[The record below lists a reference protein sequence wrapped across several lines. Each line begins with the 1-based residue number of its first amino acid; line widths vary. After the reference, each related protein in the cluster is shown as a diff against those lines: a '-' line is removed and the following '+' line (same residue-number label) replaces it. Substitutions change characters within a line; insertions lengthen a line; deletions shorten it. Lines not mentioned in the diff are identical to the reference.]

1 MPTAATKTKEGERYI
16 AATGRRKTAVA
27 RARLTPSPRTIVT
40 INNKEVEKYFDTEP
54 LRVTA
59 LEPFL
64 KVSLP
69 TQFAITVVVHGP
81 LRVTALEPFLKVS
94 LPTQFAITV
103 VVHGGGI
110 AGQATAV
117 RHAISRALIEHD
129 PSLRTTLKKE
139 GFLKRDPRAKERRK
153 FGLRKARK
161 RKQWSK
167 R

>member
-1 MPTAATKTKEGERYI
+1 MATPKTPSKEERYI
-16 AATGRRKTAVA
+16 EAVGRRKTAIA
-27 RARLTPSPRTIVT
+27 RARITPSPRTSVS
-40 INNKEVEKYFDTEP
+40 INDKELNTYFVTEP
-54 LRVTA
+54 LRITA

-64 KVSLP
+64 KVSVP
-69 TQFAITVVVHGP
+69 TQFAV
-81 LRVTALEPFLKVS
+81 R
-94 LPTQFAITV
+94 V

-117 RHAISRALIEHD
+117 RHAIARALVEYD
-129 PSLRTTLKKE
+129 KDLRGTLKKE

-153 FGLRKARK
+153 AGFVKARK